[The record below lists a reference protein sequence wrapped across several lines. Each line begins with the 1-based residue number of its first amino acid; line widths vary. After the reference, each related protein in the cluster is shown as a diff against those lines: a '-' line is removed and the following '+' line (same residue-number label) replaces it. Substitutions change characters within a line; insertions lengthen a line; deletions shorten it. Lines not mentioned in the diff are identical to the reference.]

1 MNWTRFVFFVMFFSC
16 FCPNAPFISLFRM
29 DRASHYFFVTHIV
42 WILWISSAKP
52 TVNVY
57 VVVCWRLYLHMCFY
71 VFSHYTEFWYCT
83 SVNFTGW
90 GPCLSDRVR
99 WTVWPGS
106 ALRWFN
112 LRRVYSCREG
122 WATGGSRAVTKKRK
136 KCQRSHSGREELQ
149 VIPRSHGVWG
159 RNVKRPVSSE
169 PISVRAEALL
179 AVTPLYSS
187 SFSGI
192 NESASVLPLLLPGII
207 QGLSN
212 QAHSFI
218 FFCVPFCKSFPWI
231 TA

>member
-1 MNWTRFVFFVMFFSC
+1 MPLLSLSLEWTEPAITSLWHILYEYFEFHLQNQQLMCMLLCVGGYICICVFMFFRITQS
-16 FCPNAPFISLFRM
+16 F
-29 DRASHYFFVTHIV
+29 DTVQV
-42 WILWISSAKP
+42 WILPDEGLVCQIASGEQFDLVLPWGDLICAGS
-52 TVNVY
+52 TVVA
-57 VVVCWRLYLHMCFY
+57 RD
-71 VFSHYTEFWYCT
+71 
-83 SVNFTGW
+83 
-90 GPCLSDRVR
+90 GPQEAPEP
-99 WTVWPGS
+99 WQ
-106 ALRWFN
+106 
-112 LRRVYSCREG
+112 
-122 WATGGSRAVTKKRK
+122 KKRK